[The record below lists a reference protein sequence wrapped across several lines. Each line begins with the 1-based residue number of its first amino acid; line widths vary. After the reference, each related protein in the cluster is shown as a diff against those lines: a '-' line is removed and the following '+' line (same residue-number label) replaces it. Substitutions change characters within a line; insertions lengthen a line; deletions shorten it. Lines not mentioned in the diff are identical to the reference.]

1 MQRKSIALRGSA
13 ERRNYPMLRRYASHK
28 YYFLMLLPVL
38 AYFIIFHYVP
48 IYGVLMAFQ
57 DYRIFK
63 GISGS
68 EFVGLK
74 HFRELFD
81 GIYFLPV
88 LKNTLIINAYKI
100 LFGFPAPIILAL
112 LINEIMRPR
121 FKKFV
126 QTVSYLPHFLSWIVL
141 SGIII
146 EVLSPS
152 RGIVNMI
159 LMEFGFQPIYF
170 LADTSWFRSVLV
182 STEVWKG
189 VGFSAIIYLA
199 AIAGI
204 SPDLYEA
211 AEVDGISRLKKV
223 WYITLP
229 SIAPV
234 IVIMIILNSGSIIND
249 DFDQIFNLLNTNV
262 QSVGDVIST
271 YTYTEGIAKM
281 NYSYAAAVGL
291 FKNVIALVMVLTAN
305 TIARRFSDQAI
316 F

>member
-1 MQRKSIALRGSA
+1 MQRKSIAMPGAA
-13 ERRNYPMLRRYASHK
+13 ERRSFPALKRYIQHR

-38 AYFIIFHYVP
+38 AYFLVFHYAP

-57 DYRIFK
+57 DYRVFK

-81 GIYFLPV
+81 GLYFLPV

-100 LFGFPAPIILAL
+100 VFGFPAPIILAL
-112 LINEIMRPR
+112 LINEVMRPR
-121 FKKFV
+121 FKKWV
-126 QTVSYLPHFLSWIVL
+126 QTISYLPHFLSWIVL

-146 EVLSPS
+146 EMLSPS
-152 RGIVNMI
+152 RGALNVL
-159 LMEFGFQPIYF
+159 LMELGFQPVYF
-170 LADTSWFRSVLV
+170 LASTDWFRSVLV
-182 STEVWKG
+182 STEIWKG

-204 SPDLYEA
+204 SPELYEA

-249 DFDQIFNLLNTNV
+249 DFDQIYNLLNTNV
-262 QSVGDVIST
+262 LSVGDVIST

-291 FKNVIALVMVLTAN
+291 FKNAIALVMVLTAN

>member
-13 ERRNYPMLRRYASHK
+13 ERRSYPMLRRYASHK